1 MDQSVKEDTSW
12 SYQLSGWLPW
22 NWTYSATLAD
32 GTPLPS
38 WITFSPATRTFS
50 GTPPQDQNGSIA
62 IAVYAREGTRLVG
75 SDTFTLTITPLN
87 DAPTVKTNIIDQTI
101 AEDTIWSFQVP
112 AGTFTDVDNSSLTY
126 TATLATGAGLP
137 SWLTFNAATRTFTGK
152 PPQDFNGSIEL
163 KVTASDGSLST
174 SDTFNLT
181 VNAVNDTPVVAAPI
195 ADQSMAEDTQWSYQI
210 PAGAFTDVD
219 NASLTYTA
227 TLEDGSAL
235 PSWLTFNGTTRTFAG
250 TPPANVIG
258 TYNVKVT
265 ASDGAATA
273 SDTFKLTVNP
283 VNDAPVVS
291 VVVADQTV
299 AEDTSWPFQIP
310 VGAFT
315 DVDNASLT
323 YKATLAS
330 GAALPSWLSFD
341 AATRTFSGTPPQN
354 YNGSIDLT
362 VTASD
367 GLLNTT
373 DTFTLTVTPVN
384 DAPVVAAPTA
394 DQRINEDTPWSFQV
408 PAGAFKDVESA
419 NLTYTATLANGSS
432 LPAWLGFNA
441 STRTFAG
448 TPPQDTNGSVEVRV
462 TASDGTATVS
472 DTFTLTIDPVNDAPV
487 VRTPIADQS
496 TPEDT
501 AWTFQVPANVFADV
515 DSSLIYTAALANG
528 GTLPNWLSFNT
539 TTRTFSGTPPE
550 DFSGSIDLTI
560 TANDGALSTS
570 DTFTL
575 TITPTNDAPV
585 VKMPIGNQF
594 ITEDTAWTFQVPTNA
609 FADVDSSSLTYT
621 ATLSDGVALPS
632 WLTFDAATGTFSGT
646 PPRDFSGDLELKV
659 TASDGSLSVSDTF
672 RLTIDPVNDAP
683 IVSTPITDVTILEE
697 AGWTFQVPAD
707 TFDDVDGSLSYTATL
722 ANGATLPS
730 WLTFDASAR
739 TFSGTPP
746 LDFSG
751 AVDLKITASDGEFAI
766 SDTFT
771 LNVLAVDNPPVVT
784 PIADQTVAEDTPWLF
799 TLPANA
805 FVDPDSSGLTYMASL
820 ADGAALPPWLRF
832 DEAAA
837 TFSGTPPLDF
847 TGSFDLKVTAKD
859 GTSET
864 SSTFKLI
871 IDPVNDAPVAAPIAN
886 QSVAEDTPWTFQLPA
901 GAFSDVDS
909 TSLTYTAALSDGSA
923 LPAWLSFD
931 AQNGTFTGTPP
942 LDSTD
947 TIDLTVSASDGLLSA
962 SETFRLTI
970 TPVNDAP
977 VGGPSIGNQSIAED
991 TQWTFQVPAST
1002 FDDVDSTL
1010 TYLAT
1015 LADGA
1020 ALPSWLTFD
1029 AATQTF
1035 SGTPPQNFTGSLDLT
1050 VTANDGFFALSD
1062 TFTLTVTPANDAPA
1076 AAPIPNQT
1084 IAEDALWTFQI
1095 PAGTFSDTD
1104 SASLTYTTTLSDG
1117 SALPEW
1123 LSFDT
1128 VTGTFSGTPP
1138 LDSTGTL
1145 DLTVSASDG
1154 SLDASETFR
1163 LTVTPVNDAP
1173 VVGTAITNQSISE
1186 DTAWTFQVPA
1196 QAFTDVDSDSLIY
1209 SATMWDG
1216 TALPPWLAFDA
1227 ATQTFMGKPPLN
1239 YTGSLD
1245 LKISASDGS
1254 LSTSTTFTLTVTP
1267 VNDAPVIATPI
1278 ADQTAVESV
1287 AWSFQVPNT
1296 AFSDIDGDSV
1306 TYTAALSDGSRLP
1319 SWLAFDAATGTF
1331 SGTPPLNQPGNLD
1344 LTVTASDGSLAV
1356 SDTFRLTL
1364 APVNDAPVLAKLIA
1378 DQTVSEETA
1387 WSFTVPSGSFADADS
1402 DLTYTATLANGSALP
1417 SWLSFDATT
1426 QTFSGTPP
1434 QNYTGP
1440 VDLKVIA
1447 SDGAL
1452 IASDTFTLTVM
1463 PVNDAPVVSAPILDQ
1478 VVSPGTNWWFQV
1490 PTGAFSDVDRDG
1502 LTYVAALADGT
1513 ALPSWVTFDTTTGTF
1528 SGMPPLSQTGSLD
1541 FTITASDS
1549 SFTASD
1555 TFTLLIK
1562 STASGP
1568 VADGAYDD
1576 LIEAGDGNDWIHGGL
1591 GNDEMQGEGGND
1603 TIYGGQDNGRILR
1616 DLTTG
1621 KLTEL
1626 VIGDNLY
1633 GNDGQDTYYYA
1644 QGDGIDL
1651 IWDFRPGE
1659 DVIKISGF
1667 NPQDVKVTFVRG
1679 VTNRIGTPGHDKLA
1693 LFFGNDAGAI
1703 VFNDFPG
1710 PKAGDVILDFG
1721 TSQLTWFDLLSIA
1734 NTQIG
1739 DTVVSAVP
1747 AGPSPDPNYNPT
1759 GTGAPVE
1766 LSGGNG
1772 NDILNGNTGA
1782 DRLYGND
1789 GYNWLEGFTGDDQLF
1804 GGNAQDVLVG
1814 AEGRD
1819 RLYGNEG
1826 VNWLDGGADDDELFG
1841 GNVQDT
1847 LLGGSGNDTIYSNG
1861 GDDLLV
1867 GGAGAD
1873 KLYGTGGT
1881 DIIYGDDAAGFAF
1894 TPPAKPVIEPPPP
1907 PPPPP
1912 VPESVTTSTSLTLA
1926 PGVRNVTATGKASVT
1941 LTGNELDNV
1950 MTGNTGKNTLR
1961 AGAGNDV
1968 IDGGY
1973 GNDRLYGSTGK
1984 DAFVFTTKL
1993 GTPTTDRTV
2002 NLDTISD
2009 FLVKDDTL
2017 QLDNAVFKKIG
2028 KAGKLSKAYFTIGEQ
2043 ARDKNDYLIYNK
2055 KTGILS
2061 YDADGSGSGKAVE
2074 FAKLAKNLKLTSAD
2088 FFTI

>member
-1 MDQSVKEDTSW
+1 M
-12 SYQLSGWLPW
+12 
-22 NWTYSATLAD
+22 
-32 GTPLPS
+32 
-38 WITFSPATRTFS
+38 
-50 GTPPQDQNGSIA
+50 
-62 IAVYAREGTRLVG
+62 
-75 SDTFTLTITPLN
+75 
-87 DAPTVKTNIIDQTI
+87 
-101 AEDTIWSFQVP
+101 
-112 AGTFTDVDNSSLTY
+112 
-126 TATLATGAGLP
+126 
-137 SWLTFNAATRTFTGK
+137 
-152 PPQDFNGSIEL
+152 
-163 KVTASDGSLST
+163 
-174 SDTFNLT
+174 
-181 VNAVNDTPVVAAPI
+181 
-195 ADQSMAEDTQWSYQI
+195 
-210 PAGAFTDVD
+210 
-219 NASLTYTA
+219 
-227 TLEDGSAL
+227 
-235 PSWLTFNGTTRTFAG
+235 
-250 TPPANVIG
+250 
-258 TYNVKVT
+258 
-265 ASDGAATA
+265 
-273 SDTFKLTVNP
+273 
-283 VNDAPVVS
+283 
-291 VVVADQTV
+291 
-299 AEDTSWPFQIP
+299 
-310 VGAFT
+310 
-315 DVDNASLT
+315 DNASLT

-722 ANGATLPS
+722 ADGATLPS

-1254 LSTSTTFTLTVTP
+1254 LSTSDHVHAHGHAGQRCSS
-1267 VNDAPVIATPI
+1267 DRY
-1278 ADQTAVESV
+1278 ADRR
-1287 AWSFQVPNT
+1287 
-1296 AFSDIDGDSV
+1296 
-1306 TYTAALSDGSRLP
+1306 SDGGRECGLVVPGPEYCFFRHRRRQRDLHGGTLRWIAASLVARLRCGNRHFLWHTAP
-1319 SWLAFDAATGTF
+1319 EPAW
-1331 SGTPPLNQPGNLD
+1331 QPGPYGD
-1344 LTVTASDGSLAV
+1344 RKRRFARSVGYVQAYPRAGKRCAGPGQIDRRSDRVRRDGL
-1356 SDTFRLTL
+1356 
-1364 APVNDAPVLAKLIA
+1364 VLP
-1378 DQTVSEETA
+1378 
-1387 WSFTVPSGSFADADS
+1387 VPSGSFADADS

-1417 SWLSFDATT
+1417 IL
-1426 QTFSGTPP
+1426 
-1434 QNYTGP
+1434 
-1440 VDLKVIA
+1440 
-1447 SDGAL
+1447 AL
-1452 IASDTFTLTVM
+1452 VRRDH
-1463 PVNDAPVVSAPILDQ
+1463 
-1478 VVSPGTNWWFQV
+1478 
-1490 PTGAFSDVDRDG
+1490 SDVLRHAAAELHRRPRSQGHRQRRSAHRIRHVHADRHASQRRARRLCTDPRSGG
-1502 LTYVAALADGT
+1502 L
-1513 ALPSWVTFDTTTGTF
+1513 
-1528 SGMPPLSQTGSLD
+1528 
-1541 FTITASDS
+1541 
-1549 SFTASD
+1549 
-1555 TFTLLIK
+1555 
-1562 STASGP
+1562 
-1568 VADGAYDD
+1568 
-1576 LIEAGDGNDWIHGGL
+1576 AGDELVVPGS
-1591 GNDEMQGEGGND
+1591 
-1603 TIYGGQDNGRILR
+1603 YGRILR
-1616 DLTTG
+1616 C
-1621 KLTEL
+1621 
-1626 VIGDNLY
+1626 
-1633 GNDGQDTYYYA
+1633 
-1644 QGDGIDL
+1644 
-1651 IWDFRPGE
+1651 
-1659 DVIKISGF
+1659 
-1667 NPQDVKVTFVRG
+1667 
-1679 VTNRIGTPGHDKLA
+1679 
-1693 LFFGNDAGAI
+1693 
-1703 VFNDFPG
+1703 G
-1710 PKAGDVILDFG
+1710 P
-1721 TSQLTWFDLLSIA
+1721 
-1734 NTQIG
+1734 
-1739 DTVVSAVP
+1739 
-1747 AGPSPDPNYNPT
+1747 
-1759 GTGAPVE
+1759 
-1766 LSGGNG
+1766 
-1772 NDILNGNTGA
+1772 
-1782 DRLYGND
+1782 
-1789 GYNWLEGFTGDDQLF
+1789 
-1804 GGNAQDVLVG
+1804 
-1814 AEGRD
+1814 
-1819 RLYGNEG
+1819 
-1826 VNWLDGGADDDELFG
+1826 
-1841 GNVQDT
+1841 
-1847 LLGGSGNDTIYSNG
+1847 
-1861 GDDLLV
+1861 
-1867 GGAGAD
+1867 
-1873 KLYGTGGT
+1873 
-1881 DIIYGDDAAGFAF
+1881 
-1894 TPPAKPVIEPPPP
+1894 
-1907 PPPPP
+1907 
-1912 VPESVTTSTSLTLA
+1912 
-1926 PGVRNVTATGKASVT
+1926 
-1941 LTGNELDNV
+1941 
-1950 MTGNTGKNTLR
+1950 
-1961 AGAGNDV
+1961 
-1968 IDGGY
+1968 
-1973 GNDRLYGSTGK
+1973 
-1984 DAFVFTTKL
+1984 
-1993 GTPTTDRTV
+1993 
-2002 NLDTISD
+2002 
-2009 FLVKDDTL
+2009 
-2017 QLDNAVFKKIG
+2017 
-2028 KAGKLSKAYFTIGEQ
+2028 
-2043 ARDKNDYLIYNK
+2043 
-2055 KTGILS
+2055 
-2061 YDADGSGSGKAVE
+2061 
-2074 FAKLAKNLKLTSAD
+2074 
-2088 FFTI
+2088 